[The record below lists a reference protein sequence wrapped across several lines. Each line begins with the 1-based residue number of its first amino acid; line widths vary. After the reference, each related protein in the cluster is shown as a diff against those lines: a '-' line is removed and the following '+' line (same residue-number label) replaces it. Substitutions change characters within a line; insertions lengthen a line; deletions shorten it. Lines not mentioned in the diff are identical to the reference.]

1 MNKKKVW
8 KIVGNIIFAGLIIL
22 LLLPSGRV
30 WVQQGLMKIGLFKPK
45 LETSETTT
53 VEDETA
59 PVSDYVGVAFSDD
72 NGHVVSIQDL
82 KGKVVFLNFW
92 ATWCPPCKAEMPSIQ
107 VLKDKFKNNDQVAFL
122 IVEIEGEKEK
132 ARNFMQ
138 QGDMDLPVYYPES
151 EIPREWLGGAIP
163 TTVILDKTGKIAAR
177 HEGMADY
184 SRAEVSDFILELTQ
198 K

>member
-53 VEDETA
+53 VEDENA

-138 QGDMDLPVYYPES
+138 QGDMDLPVYYPEGQ
-151 EIPREWLGGAIP
+151 IPSEWLGGAIP

-184 SRAEVSDFILELTQ
+184 SRAEVSDFMLELTQ